1 MLFAADGDKLEDR
14 NGKHVEVEGIAM
26 SLRRTK
32 DLKAFTIAA
41 TDADIGSVYDCYFDD
56 ETWTIRYIV
65 VETGAIL
72 SGPKVLISPLALRR
86 PALRS
91 LHICVNLTWKQVADS
106 PSFDLHKPVSRQH
119 EINYHD
125 HYGWPYYW
133 ENDGVWGSLSHP
145 HDLAR
150 ATPAIPATRKKKN
163 SDDTNLRSTRE
174 VDGYHVMALD
184 GQIGHVEDFL
194 FDDESWQI
202 RYAIVDTRNWWP
214 GKRVLV
220 RPQWIKRVSWR
231 NRKIYLNMSRE
242 NIKKSPQWDPSQ
254 PVSRKYELRL
264 HKYYDSP
271 PYW

>member
-1 MLFAADGDKLEDR
+1 
-14 NGKHVEVEGIAM
+14 M

-32 DLKAFTIAA
+32 DLRDFTIAA
-41 TDADIGSVYDCYFDD
+41 TDTDIGSVYDLYFDD

-72 SGPKVLISPLALRR
+72 SGRRVLISPLALRQ

-91 LHICVNLTWKQVADS
+91 LHIWVNLTSKQVEAS
-106 PSFDLHKPVSRQH
+106 PGFDLHKPVSRRH
-119 EINYHD
+119 EMNYHD

-133 ENDGVWGSLSHP
+133 EGKGVWGSLSHP
-145 HDLAR
+145 HALAR
-150 ATPAIPATRKKKN
+150 TTQARPATRKKKS
-163 SDDTNLRSTRE
+163 SDDSHLQSTRE
-174 VDGYHVMALD
+174 VDGYHVMAPD
-184 GQIGHVEDFL
+184 GEIGHVEDFL

-231 NRKIYLNMSRE
+231 DKEIYVSMSQETIR
-242 NIKKSPQWDPSQ
+242 KSPQWDPNRKI
-254 PVSRKYELRL
+254 SRKYELRL

-271 PYW
+271 PYWTSEK